1 METYPSWLASTANL
15 FPSAHCQ
22 GIVVLSSVIGV
33 EKLLEPLQSR
43 YLQVTK
49 LFNHEIVQRQSTG
62 LCKKYLQKFKI
73 VLEFSLHKPVHWN
86 NLVDRHLLE
95 SRLKDLEVVDVL
107 VLLLRVELHLNV
119 VIRQ

>member
-49 LFNHEIVQRQSTG
+49 LLNHKIVQRQSTG